1 MVERTTVET
10 SHSDCDISVAT
21 ERMNDGAWAVTVR
34 VLRHTGGAEHVV
46 PVPVPGERF
55 ATEEAA
61 RIFGIEA
68 GRAWID
74 ANEPKE

>member
-10 SHSDCDISVAT
+10 PHSDCNISVAT
-21 ERMNDGAWAVTVR
+21 ERMNDGGWAVAVR
-34 VLRHTGGAEHVV
+34 VLRMSGNAEHVV
-46 PVPVPGERF
+46 PVPVPDERF
-55 ATEEAA
+55 ASEEAA

-74 ANEPKE
+74 ANEPKP